1 MAKIDKIKEN
11 IGYLKLVFSI
21 LIAIDVSLIAWI
33 YKNINIGLKLII
45 PFIIVVIVTFAI
57 VIVNKRILYKIDLL
71 EKLW

>member
-33 YKNINIGLKLII
+33 YKNIDIGLKLII

-71 EKLW
+71 EKL

>member
-1 MAKIDKIKEN
+1 MAKIDKLKEN

-33 YKNINIGLKLII
+33 YKNIDIGLKLII